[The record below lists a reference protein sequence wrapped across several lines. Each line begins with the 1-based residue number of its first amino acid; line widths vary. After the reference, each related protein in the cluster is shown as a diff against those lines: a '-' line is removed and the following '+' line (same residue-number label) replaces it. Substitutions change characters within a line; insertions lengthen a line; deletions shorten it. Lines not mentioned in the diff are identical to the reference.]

1 MHQLFTCLLLI
12 SIGYIC
18 PSLSISKYVGD
29 LLPRNR
35 WLCRVRFVLLLVARC
50 CCLCSPR
57 RRPFGWAGGEGFA
70 PLGNPI
76 VHVHLCI
83 GGGRGQ
89 CLPPCHC
96 AWAVAAGAP
105 LRMHSSS
112 IHMRLYMWSW
122 LYRWLL
128 PLPPWLLLLPLTPWK
143 RLRLLLLLLQLL
155 LLLLL
160 LFLPLA
166 IRGYRPTR
174 RTYTDTATSAAN
186 NAILGCSLA
195 LSSGQTRTFGGFDQ
209 LLKCMNQ
216 NVVSTLRRGSTLWKL
231 LGSGCCCSCCSL
243 VLGHFLH
250 FLPNLFIASPQRLQ
264 LQWWG
269 TALLGRRAELRNIW
283 MNSCYLCQSFSAPY
297 QICNTEPHAVHG
309 RERRLAT

>member
-160 LFLPLA
+160 LLLPTPKPLA
-166 IRGYRPTR
+166 
-174 RTYTDTATSAAN
+174 A
-186 NAILGCSLA
+186 LLA
-195 LSSGQTRTFGGFDQ
+195 LRSQAEHCQAPSAVMDPLTAHC
-209 LLKCMNQ
+209 L
-216 NVVSTLRRGSTLWKL
+216 
-231 LGSGCCCSCCSL
+231 
-243 VLGHFLH
+243 HFLH
-250 FLPNLFIASPQRLQ
+250 SLWL
-264 LQWWG
+264 
-269 TALLGRRAELRNIW
+269 
-283 MNSCYLCQSFSAPY
+283 
-297 QICNTEPHAVHG
+297 
-309 RERRLAT
+309 